1 MRDMIG
7 HNLQRWFCLAALL
20 LLGVSAAL
28 AEEKPAKPPLP
39 EEPFGIGLE
48 GFPYPYP
55 VRMFTLSEDGERLRM
70 AYMDVRPKGEANGQ
84 TVLLLHGR
92 NFPSSYWRP
101 TIEALAGNG
110 YRVVA
115 PDQIGFGKSSKP
127 LSDLHFD
134 QLARNTIALLDELK
148 LDKVAI
154 VAHSMGGMLAVR
166 LARAYP
172 ERIEKLLL
180 AGPIGLEDYRLYV
193 PPVAAER
200 IVEQEDKVTPDG
212 YRRQLGSVYAL
223 TLPPDALDPFVEA
236 RMRIR
241 GSADYPRWLQAFAN
255 SYEMIWREPAAAE
268 IPLLVQPVLFA
279 IGEND
284 HVAPGRDFAPE
295 ELRPQMGQNLR
306 LAQELA
312 GKMKNAR
319 VEAFEG
325 IGHLPQLE
333 AEQRFNEMMLRFL
346 DEGQ

>member
-1 MRDMIG
+1 MIG
-7 HNLQRWFCLAALL
+7 HNLQRWLCLAALL

-28 AEEKPAKPPLP
+28 AEERPAKPPLP

-70 AYMDVRPKGEANGQ
+70 AYMDVRPKGEANGH

-115 PDQIGFGKSSKP
+115 PDQIGFGKPPSRSRTCTSTSWPATPSPSS
-127 LSDLHFD
+127 
-134 QLARNTIALLDELK
+134 T
-148 LDKVAI
+148 
-154 VAHSMGGMLAVR
+154 
-166 LARAYP
+166 
-172 ERIEKLLL
+172 
-180 AGPIGLEDYRLYV
+180 
-193 PPVAAER
+193 
-200 IVEQEDKVTPDG
+200 
-212 YRRQLGSVYAL
+212 
-223 TLPPDALDPFVEA
+223 
-236 RMRIR
+236 
-241 GSADYPRWLQAFAN
+241 
-255 SYEMIWREPAAAE
+255 
-268 IPLLVQPVLFA
+268 
-279 IGEND
+279 
-284 HVAPGRDFAPE
+284 
-295 ELRPQMGQNLR
+295 R